1 MRKDQKPKS
10 AYQKYLENKD
20 NPAWLIQNERLE
32 EQRERARE
40 LDEKRRAI
48 QTQQQMKKQKAK
60 EEKELMAQ
68 IENEAKKAIYSA
80 LDEFFK

>member
-1 MRKDQKPKS
+1 MRRDQKPKCP
-10 AYQKYLENKD
+10 YQKYLENKD
-20 NPAWLIQNERLE
+20 KPMWQIQNERLE
-32 EQRERARE
+32 EQRKRARE

-68 IENEAKKAIYSA
+68 IEKEAKKAIYDA

>member
-20 NPAWLIQNERLE
+20 KPMWQIQNERLE

-68 IENEAKKAIYSA
+68 IEKEAKKAIFDA